1 MAAAPSQPPLTRARA
16 AQDAAARTYR
26 RASFGIAALAVG
38 LYAAFIARSAF
49 TVNGRTYFSLFD
61 DAMISMRYARNLAH
75 GAGLA
80 WNAGQQ
86 PVEGYTNFLWTVWMA
101 AVHLTGV
108 SDAKA
113 ALPVMISGAAILVAN
128 LFVVRAI
135 AETVAPGRRGA
146 ALVAMAATA
155 AYYPLAYWTLR
166 GMEVGLIA
174 LVCSA
179 MALYALRLEREFD
192 GRTLAKL
199 AALAALGVLTRDDV
213 IVPCVVVT
221 AYVVIRCR
229 EHRRVALGALGGS
242 LVAAIGAHEAFRL
255 VYYGAALP
263 NTYELKLGGV
273 PLGPRLARGG
283 GVLAAVTVHALIAPL
298 AIAVAGLAVR
308 VRRAPA
314 GMWLLA
320 SMVLTNAA
328 YSAYVGGDAW
338 EFLAMTNRFLT
349 PVVPLLFVLAAT
361 GFARIRATRSR
372 RAASVLAALLAG
384 IATLHLA
391 ASAGVQA
398 VAQLPY
404 LGVGTPRPEL
414 VYGIGTLL
422 VAGALA
428 VALAHG
434 RSARLVWPVLAIA
447 LVVATAGYQLDQWR
461 FTGAAYAAYDAQVSR
476 YGVALREMTAPGTTI
491 AVVWAGATPYFDHRP
506 SIDLLGKSDAVIA
519 HERPHAGPIH
529 PGHMKWDY
537 PYSIGRLRP
546 DVVTELWR
554 PSAADLA
561 LLRRAGYVRIGQHSG
576 DAYVRRDARG
586 VDRARLARTGT

>member
-1 MAAAPSQPPLTRARA
+1 MAVPSQPLPARA
-16 AQDAAARTYR
+16 HGAQDAIARTYR
-26 RASFGIAALAVG
+26 RASLGIAGLAVG
-38 LYAAFIARSAF
+38 FYAAFIARSAF

-101 AVHLTGV
+101 VVHLTGV

-135 AETVAPGRRGA
+135 AETVAPRRRGA

-174 LVCSA
+174 LVCSG
-179 MALYALRLEREFD
+179 MAFYALRLEREFD

-199 AALAALGVLTRDDV
+199 AALAAVGVLTRDDV
-213 IVPCVVVT
+213 IVPCTVVS
-221 AYVVIRCR
+221 AFVVIRCS
-229 EHRRVALGALGGS
+229 EHRRAALAALGGS
-242 LVAAIGAHEAFRL
+242 LIAAIGAHEAFRL

-263 NTYELKLGGV
+263 NTYELKLGGI

-283 GVLAAVTVHALIAPL
+283 NVLAAVTVHALIAPL
-298 AIAVAGLAVR
+298 AIAAAGLAVR
-308 VRRAPA
+308 VRRVPA

-320 SMVLTNAA
+320 SMVVADAA
-328 YSAYVGGDAW
+328 YSVYVGGDAW
-338 EFLAMTNRFLT
+338 EFLAMTNRFVT

-361 GFARIRATRSR
+361 GFARIRVARSR
-372 RAASVLAALLAG
+372 RAASLLAALLAG
-384 IATLHLA
+384 VAGLHLA

-404 LGVGTPRPEL
+404 FGVGTPRPEL
-414 VYGIGTLL
+414 VYGTGALL

-428 VALAHG
+428 VALARG

-447 LVVATAGYQLDQWR
+447 LAVATAGYQLDQWR
-461 FTGAAYAAYDAQVSR
+461 WTGAAYAAYDAQASR
-476 YGVALREMTAPGTTI
+476 YGVALRETTRPGTTI

-506 SIDLLGKSDAVIA
+506 SVDLLGKSDAVIA
-519 HERPHAGPIH
+519 HEKPHPGGVN

-537 PYSIGRLRP
+537 RYSIGRLRP
-546 DVVTELWR
+546 DVVTELWS
-554 PSAADLA
+554 PSPADLA
-561 LLRRAGYVRIGQHSG
+561 LLRRAGYVRIRQRSG

-586 VDRARLARTGT
+586 VDRAGLARAGT